1 MNFVE
6 AFRGGKLYTD
16 LQLNIVQLA
25 RHALDKRFPKKKVCK
40 MILTINMTPM
50 DDQREKVDI
59 SYNISFKLP
68 DERPN
73 VSELQRVDD
82 GGADKLLEL
91 VRGGGTR
98 PAVINLSKAVY
109 PAPADAVEQ
118 QKLGD

>member
-6 AFRGGKLYTD
+6 AFRGGKLLAD
-16 LQLNIVQLA
+16 VELGIAQLA
-25 RHALDKRFPKKKVCK
+25 KHAIDKRYPKKKGYK
-40 MILTINMTPM
+40 MILTVTMTPM
-50 DDQREKVDI
+50 DDQRDKVDI
-59 SYNISFKLP
+59 SYQITHKLP
-68 DERPN
+68 DKRPN
-73 VSELQRVDD
+73 VTELQRVDD

-109 PAPADAVEQ
+109 PAPAETVEQ